1 MKEVPHRKEIA
12 NHGGPEPCVCVRED
26 GGEALE
32 GVRAGRAIEPRNQGV
47 QGADAVN
54 YFALKCVLKVE

>member
-1 MKEVPHRKEIA
+1 MEKGMKESHIEGIA
-12 NHGGPEPCVCVRED
+12 NHGGPEPCVYVRED

-54 YFALKCVLKVE
+54 

>member
-1 MKEVPHRKEIA
+1 MGKGMKESHIEGIA

-32 GVRAGRAIEPRNQGV
+32 GYVQAG
-47 QGADAVN
+47 
-54 YFALKCVLKVE
+54 Y